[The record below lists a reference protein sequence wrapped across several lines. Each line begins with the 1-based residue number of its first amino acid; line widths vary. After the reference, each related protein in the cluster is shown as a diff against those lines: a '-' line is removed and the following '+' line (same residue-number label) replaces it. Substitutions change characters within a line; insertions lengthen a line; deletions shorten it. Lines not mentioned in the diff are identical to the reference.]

1 MKEKNQEEIIKKYGE
16 NARKVLDIIDK
27 IKQEENQVK
36 DSKEN
41 EGEERWNGRKH
52 YNTSTF
58 RGV

>member
-1 MKEKNQEEIIKKYGE
+1 MREKNQEEIIKKYGE

-41 EGEERWNGRKH
+41 EGEER
-52 YNTSTF
+52 
-58 RGV
+58 

>member
-16 NARKVLDIIDK
+16 NARKDLDIIDK

-41 EGEERWNGRKH
+41 EGEER
-52 YNTSTF
+52 
-58 RGV
+58 